1 MKSQRH
7 KGFQILLKSKRS
19 SNSKIIKPNRFFV
32 LLSFANKQNV
42 TIFEQL
48 EYPMKIVEYTL

>member
-1 MKSQRH
+1 MKSQRY

-48 EYPMKIVEYTL
+48 EYPMKIVEYTI